1 MRIAQMLDTLNW
13 GGAQKMQLFLIK
25 SLRPLGI
32 NVTVV
37 NLDHSPASPLLAD
50 LQVAGARVVTFP
62 FPQLFSPISFL
73 KLIGFLRRERFDLLH
88 GYLTYSNILGSLAG
102 RLSGT
107 PFLGSFRNAGYD
119 SSRISARRAKLE
131 SFCLRHFADGILANG
146 YAVADFGHQQ
156 VGDDVSIDVLPNAV
170 DVNSIPQLSRDEKQI
185 LRRELVGDADR
196 ILILSVG
203 RLTPQKGFDYLL
215 QAFARVHEKH
225 PNAALVIAGE
235 GRQRDSLTAQILS
248 LRLEGHAFLLGQRD
262 DAPRL
267 LAVADVY
274 VNSSLLEGTPV
285 SVLEA
290 MAAGLPIVAA
300 SVGDTPYLLENDSG
314 ILVPPSDP
322 EKMAESLIN
331 LLSDSAQRDSLGKS
345 ARARAQKVYS
355 PQTWTRNLLNFYS
368 KFTPNAKSY
377 LQKPG
382 EVTHA

>member
-32 NVTVV
+32 DLTVIT
-37 NLDHSPASPLLAD
+37 LDRSPVSPLPAD
-50 LQVAGARVVTFP
+50 LRAAGARVVTFP
-62 FPQLFSPISFL
+62 FPKLFSPISFF

-119 SSRISARRAKLE
+119 ATRISARRAKIE

-156 VGDDVSIDVLPNAV
+156 VGADASIDVLPNAV
-170 DVNSIPQLSRDEKQI
+170 DVNIIPQLSRDEKNS
-185 LRRELVGDADR
+185 LRRELTGDADR
-196 ILILSVG
+196 PLLLSVG
-203 RLTPQKGFDYLL
+203 RLTPQKGFDHLL
-215 QAFARVHEKH
+215 QAFARVHAKH

-235 GRQRDSLTAQILS
+235 GRQRGSLAAQIHS
-248 LRLEGHAFLLGQRD
+248 LGLGGHAFLLGQRD
-262 DAPRL
+262 DASCL

-290 MAAGLPIVAA
+290 MAAGLPIVAT
-300 SVGDTPYLLENDSG
+300 SVGDTPYLLESNSG
-314 ILVPPSDP
+314 FLAPPAQPEALADALITLLDDP
-322 EKMAESLIN
+322 K
-331 LLSDSAQRDSLGKS
+331 QRAALGLA
-345 ARARAQKVYS
+345 ARARAQKEYS
-355 PQTWTRNLLNFYS
+355 PRTWTRNLLTFYS
-368 KFTPNAKSY
+368 KFAPSANDYLKKLDEAKNA
-377 LQKPG
+377 
-382 EVTHA
+382 